1 MAEYEQTAEGF
12 VIRTGHPLLGD
23 IRADFSSV
31 GPDRRRGTASALL
44 EASCLNCW
52 CGTLSTALLA
62 RGVEKHR
69 ITGKARVVRVQ
80 KKDLSWLDCIELD
93 VKAEVDD
100 EDAET
105 LEECL
110 SIVRGCMVTRS
121 IAEGMEVVIRAE
133 RAKNEQGNKDS
144 LAGV

>member
-1 MAEYEQTAEGF
+1 MTEYEQSAEGF
-12 VIRTGHPLLGD
+12 IIRTGHPLIGD

-31 GPDRRRGTASALL
+31 GPDKRRGTASALL

-69 ITGKARVVRVQ
+69 IVGSARVEKVQ
-80 KKDLSWLDCIELD
+80 KKDFSWLTCVELD
-93 VKAEVDD
+93 VKVAVDD
-100 EDAET
+100 EDAEV

-110 SIVRGCMVTRS
+110 SVVKGCMVTRS
-121 IAEGMEVVIRAE
+121 IAEGMEVRVCAE
-133 RAKNEQGNKDS
+133 R
-144 LAGV
+144 LV

>member
-23 IRADFSSV
+23 IHADFRTV
-31 GPDRRRGTASALL
+31 GPDARRGTASALL

-69 ITGKARVVRVQ
+69 VFGKARVARVQ
-80 KKDLSWLDCIELD
+80 KMDLSWLDCIELD

-100 EDAET
+100 EDAEV

-110 SIVRGCMVTRS
+110 SIVKGCMVTRS
-121 IAEGMEVVIRAE
+121 IAEGMEVVIHAE
-133 RAKNEQGNKDS
+133 RARHEG
-144 LAGV
+144 

>member
-1 MAEYEQTAEGF
+1 MVEYEQTGEGF
-12 VIRTGHPLLGD
+12 SIRTGHPLLGD
-23 IRADFSSV
+23 IHAKFSTV
-31 GPDRRRGTASALL
+31 GPDKRRGTASALL

-69 ITGKARVVRVQ
+69 ITGTAHVARVQ

-100 EDAET
+100 EDAEV

-110 SIVRGCMVTRS
+110 AIVKGCMVTRS
-121 IAEGMEVVIRAE
+121 IAEGMEVVLHAE
-133 RAKNEQGNKDS
+133 RARAAS
-144 LAGV
+144 

>member
-1 MAEYEQTAEGF
+1 MVEYEQTGEGF
-12 VIRTGHPLLGD
+12 AIRTGHPLLGD
-23 IRADFSSV
+23 IRADFSTVS
-31 GPDRRRGTASALL
+31 PDQRRGTATALL

-69 ITGKARVVRVQ
+69 ITGTARVARVQ
-80 KKDLSWLDCIELD
+80 RKDLSWLDCVELD

-100 EDAET
+100 EDSEV

-110 SIVRGCMVTRS
+110 AIVKGCMVTRS
-121 IAEGMEVVIRAE
+121 IAEGMEVIIHAE
-133 RAKNEQGNKDS
+133 RAK
-144 LAGV
+144 AGE